1 MPSLAEIGL
10 YLPGILLSYAA
21 LLVGLISP
29 GPALLGLMGVSLEQ
43 GRFAGQ
49 RFALGIGTGS
59 FSIGLLT
66 LTGLSAV
73 LAAYADAMTAIRI
86 FGGLY
91 LLWMSYR
98 AFRTAFRKAAPADP
112 QGTGNATDGT
122 SSRQISGR
130 GYYFRGLALHLT
142 NPKAILTWIAI
153 ISIGFHQGAP
163 LWVGAAIVIGCG
175 MISTSIHLLYATAFS
190 TAPAISIYR
199 RAANWINGVLGVFF
213 AVVGLRLLVNR

>member
-1 MPSLAEIGL
+1 MISLAEFGQ
-10 YLPGILLSYAA
+10 YLPGILLSYTA

-29 GPALLGLMGVSLEQ
+29 GPALLGLMGVSLDQ
-43 GRFAGQ
+43 GRRAGQ
-49 RFALGIGTGS
+49 HFALGIGTGS

-73 LAAYADAMTAIRI
+73 LATYADAMTAIRI

-98 AFRTAFRKAAPADP
+98 AFRTAFRKPPTASDINDAVDA
-112 QGTGNATDGT
+112 
-122 SSRQISGR
+122 RKISGR
-130 GYYFRGLALHLT
+130 GYYFRGLGLHLT

-153 ISIGFHQGAP
+153 ISIGFHEGAP

-175 MISTSIHLLYATAFS
+175 LISTSIHLLYATAFS

-199 RAANWINGVLGVFF
+199 RAAGWINGLLGVFF
-213 AVVGLRLLVNR
+213 AAVGLRLLINR

>member
-1 MPSLAEIGL
+1 MINLAEFGQ

-29 GPALLGLMGVSLEQ
+29 GPALLGLMGVSLDQ
-43 GRFAGQ
+43 GRRAGQ
-49 RFALGIGTGS
+49 HFALGIGTGS

-73 LAAYADAMTAIRI
+73 LATYADAMTAIRI

-91 LLWMSYR
+91 LLWMSHR
-98 AFRTAFRKAAPADP
+98 AFRTAFRKAPSAQTCAAALD
-112 QGTGNATDGT
+112 AA
-122 SSRQISGR
+122 QISGR
-130 GYYFRGLALHLT
+130 GYYFRGLGLHLT

-153 ISIGFHQGAP
+153 ISIGFQEGAP

-175 MISTSIHLLYATAFS
+175 LISTSIHLLYATAFS

-199 RAANWINGVLGVFF
+199 CAAGWINGLLGVFF
-213 AVVGLRLLVNR
+213 AAVGLRLLFNR

>member
-1 MPSLAEIGL
+1 MISLSEIGQ

-21 LLVGLISP
+21 LMVGLISP
-29 GPALLGLMGVSLEQ
+29 GPALLGLMGVSLDR
-43 GRFAGQ
+43 GRHAGQ

-73 LAAYADAMTAIRI
+73 LATYADAMTAIRI

-98 AFRTAFRKAAPADP
+98 AFRTAFRKAPAANGEAVSDAAP
-112 QGTGNATDGT
+112 
-122 SSRQISGR
+122 QISGR
-130 GYYFRGLALHLT
+130 GYYLRGLALHLT

-153 ISIGFHQGAP
+153 ISIGFSEGAP

-175 MISTSIHLLYATAFS
+175 LLSTGIHLLYATAFS

>member
-1 MPSLAEIGL
+1 MIPFTEFTY

-29 GPALLGLMGVSLEQ
+29 GPAILGLMGVSLDR
-43 GRFAGQ
+43 GRHAGQ

-73 LAAYADAMTAIRI
+73 LATYADAMTAIRI

-98 AFRTAFRKAAPADP
+98 AFRTAFRKSPPA
-112 QGTGNATDGT
+112 NAHDATEDDALH
-122 SSRQISGR
+122 ISGR
-130 GYYFRGLALHLT
+130 GYYLRGLALHLT

-153 ISIGFHQGAP
+153 ISIGFSDGAP

-175 MISTSIHLLYATAFS
+175 MISTSVHLLYATAFS

-199 RAANWINGVLGVFF
+199 RAASWINGVLGVFF
-213 AVVGLRLLVNR
+213 AVVGIKLLVNR

>member
-1 MPSLAEIGL
+1 MPSFAEFGQ
-10 YLPGILLSYAA
+10 YLPGILLSYTA

-29 GPALLGLMGVSLEQ
+29 GPALLGLMGVSLDQ
-43 GRFAGQ
+43 GRHAGQ

-98 AFRTAFRKAAPADP
+98 AFRTAFRKAPPPTDQAETAP
-112 QGTGNATDGT
+112 
-122 SSRQISGR
+122 SRQISGR

-175 MISTSIHLLYATAFS
+175 ILSTSVHLLYATAFS

>member
-1 MPSLAEIGL
+1 MISLSEIGQ

-29 GPALLGLMGVSLEQ
+29 GPALLGLMGVSLDR
-43 GRFAGQ
+43 GRHAGQ

-73 LAAYADAMTAIRI
+73 LATYADAMTAIRI

-98 AFRTAFRKAAPADP
+98 AFRTAFRKAPVANGEAVSE
-112 QGTGNATDGT
+112 ATK
-122 SSRQISGR
+122 QITGR
-130 GYYFRGLALHLT
+130 GYYLRGLALHLT

-153 ISIGFHQGAP
+153 ISIGFSEGAP

-175 MISTSIHLLYATAFS
+175 LLSTGIHLLYATAFS

>member
-1 MPSLAEIGL
+1 MISLSEIGQ

-21 LLVGLISP
+21 LMVGLISP
-29 GPALLGLMGVSLEQ
+29 GPALLGLMGVSLDR
-43 GRFAGQ
+43 GRHAGQ

-73 LAAYADAMTAIRI
+73 LATYADAMTAIRI

-98 AFRTAFRKAAPADP
+98 AFRTAFRKAPVANGVAVSEATK
-112 QGTGNATDGT
+112 QITGG
-122 SSRQISGR
+122 
-130 GYYFRGLALHLT
+130 GYYLRGLALHLT

-153 ISIGFHQGAP
+153 ISIGFSEGAP

-175 MISTSIHLLYATAFS
+175 LLSTGIHLLYATAFS

>member
-1 MPSLAEIGL
+1 MISLSEIGQ

-21 LLVGLISP
+21 LMVGLISP
-29 GPALLGLMGVSLEQ
+29 GPALLGLMGVSLDR
-43 GRFAGQ
+43 GRHAGQ

-73 LAAYADAMTAIRI
+73 LATYADAMTAIRI

-98 AFRTAFRKAAPADP
+98 AFRTAFRKAPVANGEAVSE
-112 QGTGNATDGT
+112 ATK
-122 SSRQISGR
+122 QITGR
-130 GYYFRGLALHLT
+130 GYYLRGLALHLT
-142 NPKAILTWIAI
+142 NPKAIMTWIAI
-153 ISIGFHQGAP
+153 ISIGFSEGAP

-175 MISTSIHLLYATAFS
+175 LLSTGIHLLYATAFS

>member
-1 MPSLAEIGL
+1 MIPFAEFTQ
-10 YLPGILLSYAA
+10 YLPGILLSYVA

-29 GPALLGLMGVSLEQ
+29 GPALLGLMGVSLDR
-43 GRFAGQ
+43 GRHAGQ

-73 LAAYADAMTAIRI
+73 LATYADAMTAIRI

-91 LLWMSYR
+91 LLWMAYR
-98 AFRTAFRKAAPADP
+98 AFRTAFRKPAAVDSTTIAE
-112 QGTGNATDGT
+112 NA
-122 SSRQISGR
+122 SQITGR
-130 GYYFRGLALHLT
+130 GYYLRGLALHLT

-153 ISIGFHQGAP
+153 ISIGFSDGAP

-199 RAANWINGVLGVFF
+199 RAASWINGLLGVFF
-213 AVVGLRLLVNR
+213 AVVGIRLLFSR

>member
-1 MPSLAEIGL
+1 MIPFTEFIE

-29 GPALLGLMGVSLEQ
+29 GPALLGLMGVSLDR
-43 GRFAGQ
+43 GRHAGQ

-73 LAAYADAMTAIRI
+73 LATYADAMTAIRI

-91 LLWMSYR
+91 LLWMAYR
-98 AFRTAFRKAAPADP
+98 AFRTAFRKEPAANSNNMAED
-112 QGTGNATDGT
+112 AV
-122 SSRQISGR
+122 QITGR
-130 GYYFRGLALHLT
+130 GYYLRGLALHLT

-153 ISIGFHQGAP
+153 ISIGFSDGAP
-163 LWVGAAIVIGCG
+163 LWVGGAIVIGCG
-175 MISTSIHLLYATAFS
+175 MISTSVHLLYATAFS

-199 RAANWINGVLGVFF
+199 RAAGWINGVLGVFF
-213 AVVGLRLLVNR
+213 AVVGIRLLVNR

>member
-1 MPSLAEIGL
+1 MPEFTEVTQ
-10 YLPGILLSYAA
+10 YLPGILLSYLA
-21 LLVGLISP
+21 LLVGVVSP
-29 GPALLGLMGVSLEQ
+29 GPALLGLMGVSLDR
-43 GRFAGQ
+43 GRLAGQ
-49 RFALGIGTGS
+49 SFALGIGTGS

-98 AFRTAFRKAAPADP
+98 AFRTAFRKPVPASANDDVPVSDP
-112 QGTGNATDGT
+112 IT
-122 SSRQISGR
+122 RK
-130 GYYFRGLALHLT
+130 GYYLRGLALHLT

-153 ISIGFHQGAP
+153 ISIGFTHGAP

-175 MISTSIHLLYATAFS
+175 MISTCMHLIYATAFS

-199 RAANWINGVLGVFF
+199 RAAGWINGVLGVFF
-213 AVVGLRLLVNR
+213 AMVGIRLLFNR

>member
-1 MPSLAEIGL
+1 MIPFAEFTQ
-10 YLPGILLSYAA
+10 YLPGILLSYVA

-29 GPALLGLMGVSLEQ
+29 GPALLGVMGVSLDR
-43 GRFAGQ
+43 GRLAGQ

-73 LAAYADAMTAIRI
+73 LATYADAMTAIRI

-91 LLWMSYR
+91 LLWMAYR
-98 AFRTAFRKAAPADP
+98 AFRTALRKPAAVDS
-112 QGTGNATDGT
+112 NAIAENA
-122 SSRQISGR
+122 RQITGR
-130 GYYFRGLALHLT
+130 GYYLRGLALHLT

-153 ISIGFHQGAP
+153 ISIGFSDGTP
-163 LWVGAAIVIGCG
+163 FWVGAAIVIGCG

-199 RAANWINGVLGVFF
+199 RAASWINGLLGVFF
-213 AVVGLRLLVNR
+213 AVVGIRLLFSR

>member
-1 MPSLAEIGL
+1 MISLTEIGQ

-29 GPALLGLMGVSLEQ
+29 GPALLGLMGVSLDR
-43 GRFAGQ
+43 GRHAGQ

-66 LTGLSAV
+66 LTGLSAL
-73 LAAYADAMTAIRI
+73 LATYADAMTAIRI

-98 AFRTAFRKAAPADP
+98 AFRTAFRKMPVANANDANNASATSPA
-112 QGTGNATDGT
+112 
-122 SSRQISGR
+122 ISGR
-130 GYYFRGLALHLT
+130 SYYLRGLALHLT

-153 ISIGFHQGAP
+153 ISIGFQDGAP
-163 LWVGAAIVIGCG
+163 MWVGAAIVVGCG
-175 MISTSIHLLYATAFS
+175 LLSTSVHLVYATAFS

-199 RAANWINGVLGVFF
+199 RAAGWINGLLGVFF
-213 AVVGLRLLVNR
+213 ATVGLRLLFNR

>member
-1 MPSLAEIGL
+1 M
-10 YLPGILLSYAA
+10 LSYAA

-29 GPALLGLMGVSLEQ
+29 GPALLGLMGVSLDR
-43 GRFAGQ
+43 GRHAGQ

-73 LAAYADAMTAIRI
+73 LATYADAMTAIRI

-98 AFRTAFRKAAPADP
+98 AFRTAFHKAPVANSE
-112 QGTGNATDGT
+112 TVSEATK
-122 SSRQISGR
+122 QITGR
-130 GYYFRGLALHLT
+130 GYYLRGLALHLT

-153 ISIGFHQGAP
+153 ISIGFSEGAP

-175 MISTSIHLLYATAFS
+175 LLSTGIHLLYATAFS

>member
-1 MPSLAEIGL
+1 MISLSEIGQ

-29 GPALLGLMGVSLEQ
+29 GPALLGLMGVSLDR
-43 GRFAGQ
+43 GRHAGQ

-73 LAAYADAMTAIRI
+73 LATYADAMTAIRI

-98 AFRTAFRKAAPADP
+98 AFRTAFRKAPVANGKAVSE
-112 QGTGNATDGT
+112 ATK
-122 SSRQISGR
+122 QITGR
-130 GYYFRGLALHLT
+130 GYYLRGLALHLT

-153 ISIGFHQGAP
+153 ISIGFSEGAP

-175 MISTSIHLLYATAFS
+175 LLSTGIHLLYATAFS

>member
-1 MPSLAEIGL
+1 MISLSEIGQ

-29 GPALLGLMGVSLEQ
+29 GPALLGLMGVSLDR
-43 GRFAGQ
+43 GRHAGQ

-73 LAAYADAMTAIRI
+73 LATYADAMTAIRI

-98 AFRTAFRKAAPADP
+98 AFRTAFRKAPVANSE
-112 QGTGNATDGT
+112 TVSEATK
-122 SSRQISGR
+122 QITGR
-130 GYYFRGLALHLT
+130 GYYLRGLALHLT

-153 ISIGFHQGAP
+153 ISIGFSEGAP

-175 MISTSIHLLYATAFS
+175 LLSTGIHLLYATAFS

>member
-1 MPSLAEIGL
+1 MFSFAEVMQ

-29 GPALLGLMGVSLEQ
+29 GPALLGLMGVSLDR
-43 GRFAGQ
+43 GRPAGI

-73 LAAYADAMTAIRI
+73 LATYAGAMTAIRI
-86 FGGLY
+86 LGGLY

-98 AFRTAFRKAAPADP
+98 AFCAAFRKRPDNAATAD
-112 QGTGNATDGT
+112 T
-122 SSRQISGR
+122 SHAKQISGR
-130 GYYFRGLALHLT
+130 GYYLRGLALHLT

-153 ISIGFHQGAP
+153 ISIGFHDGAP
-163 LWVGAAIVIGCG
+163 LWVGATIVLGCG
-175 MISTSIHLLYATAFS
+175 LISTSMHLLYATAFS

-199 RAANWINGVLGVFF
+199 RAAGWINGLLGAFF
-213 AVVGLRLLVNR
+213 AIVGVKLLLSR

>member
-1 MPSLAEIGL
+1 MFSFAEVGQ

-21 LLVGLISP
+21 LLVGIISP
-29 GPALLGLMGVSLEQ
+29 GPALLGLMGVSLDQ
-43 GRFAGQ
+43 GRHAGH

-73 LAAYADAMTAIRI
+73 LATYADAMTAIRI

-98 AFRTAFRKAAPADP
+98 AFRTAFRKPPA
-112 QGTGNATDGT
+112 NAMSENTVDAK
-122 SSRQISGR
+122 QISGR

-153 ISIGFHQGAP
+153 ISIGFHDGAP
-163 LWVGAAIVIGCG
+163 LWVGAAIVLGCG
-175 MISTSIHLLYATAFS
+175 LISTSVHLLYATAFS

-199 RAANWINGVLGVFF
+199 RAAGWINGLLGVFF
-213 AVVGLRLLVNR
+213 AVVGIRLLFSR

>member
-1 MPSLAEIGL
+1 MISLSEIGQ

-29 GPALLGLMGVSLEQ
+29 GPALLGLMGVSLDR
-43 GRFAGQ
+43 GRHAGQ

-73 LAAYADAMTAIRI
+73 LATYADAMTAIRI

-98 AFRTAFRKAAPADP
+98 AFRTAFRKAPVANGEAVSE
-112 QGTGNATDGT
+112 ATKQNT
-122 SSRQISGR
+122 GR
-130 GYYFRGLALHLT
+130 GYYLRGLALHLT

-153 ISIGFHQGAP
+153 ISIGFSEGAP

-175 MISTSIHLLYATAFS
+175 LLSTGIHLLYATAFS